1 MSKIHFDC
9 ELMLQPFPERLLTD
23 AESFHVLQDAEA
35 RPIILC
41 IASNLSLLMIA
52 PDELGQNQIVNLS
65 EKLNLTL
72 AIRSLAVTQD
82 YADANKIYLVLATGA
97 QNQAASYLHIL
108 QPFQIGNG
116 SWWERI
122 DWQSLMMKPMN
133 DGGFE
138 VHKLLLASRCD
149 KGQDFPFLAAE
160 TAISGVPKH
169 NVSLVKVDT
178 ALNQWQ
184 WESDSSVLPFD
195 VSKIDCLCVA
205 SSLFTSGILYLDKTQ
220 GQPTVTFTDLRT
232 TSGPAFFYNLPI
244 LPNPTSIATIT
255 DPNGASDVLIAGDG
269 GILHVP
275 AQDWIESVPVGT
287 TLKPTLDDPAFRGAH
302 ELHVAQDGLSFRDLV
317 QDGELKLSST
327 VWAINGDGHVV
338 GQNTRLMPREDDPGV
353 LDLEATG
360 KAIPLF
366 PTNDAIRHFEAI
378 KDAKSGRRQL
388 FVLKTGGSVTWFDQA
403 GDSDLWSC
411 SDLCIPDVEEIKDV
425 TAYTCQIQCIDQEG
439 APLPNTELRISTST
453 QVRGAIDGEV
463 VYLGET
469 PRPVQTDDG
478 GNITIIFPSSDLVV
492 PTITISGPGL
502 PERSFRP
509 ADKVIKK
516 LSTLAQNGKLKDAR
530 NKDGSPLFPNLNEE
544 AAKSIGDLHNAYIQQ
559 DEATFELL
567 AIQNGESW
575 SSSDWG
581 FLQGLVSGVEK
592 VVDFVCEA
600 GRFIVKTAKKAWNF
614 IVRTAEQA
622 LKAISSVFEWIG
634 AKIEDAL
641 IWLAEQLDWES
652 IMDVQLLIKSLVLTG
667 LNCVE
672 DMVSMGSEQLDHV
685 LELAEKEVG
694 SWHSPPAVPKAFA
707 NQHLEADPEKDKDKA
722 NVMSNPMYTWAQ
734 SKLQD
739 KQVRKSMDVKGSQS
753 STSNIFDMIF
763 EKLLKPLWETLGDTA
778 EKIWEDLKK
787 LCKSGSTLTMGDIF
801 KNVGVDLL
809 IGVIR
814 AIRTS
819 ASFLFEVIIKIV
831 SLFRSVL
838 NTKLNIYVLTKL
850 YKRVSGGDDLT
861 FLNLA
866 CLVVSV
872 PTTYLFKLFTLG
884 KKPRSV
890 PAFATLLS
898 ELRSSS
904 TSFDFLAPKKEFDP
918 SVAYLESGHLPEDL
932 DRKSS
937 ATWGGEHIATT
948 IHRKV
953 KNNPNLSTFVRICRG
968 GTMVTSFVMPFW
980 TAYDTITTSK
990 SWSRALDREGLGEG
1004 ISIFQQLSPTIGL
1017 VGYFVTLG
1025 TSGYAVFQKTNP
1037 KRDNWAIGMRW
1048 SIWLFKSSLNL
1059 IKLKVP
1065 KEKKPHWCLGIAVV
1079 DIVGYSCVLCVEE
1092 DQEET
1097 DTVLEALQ
1105 RYLEDAWA
1113 LGSYFNCLTRGG
1125 QPQLRVAT
1133 LAAGGVM
1140 TVSNLVAAGAHVI
1153 YYSNHSEDD
1162 DYKPPSWSN
1171 SLSGSLS

>member
-1 MSKIHFDC
+1 MSKIQFDC

-41 IASNLSLLMIA
+41 IASNLSLLMVA
-52 PDELGQNQIVNLS
+52 PDELGQNQVVNLS
-65 EKLNLTL
+65 EKLNL
-72 AIRSLAVTQD
+72 ASSVRSLAVTQD
-82 YADANKIYLVLATGA
+82 HADTNKIYLVVATGTD
-97 QNQAASYLHIL
+97 NQAASYLHVL
-108 QPFQIGNG
+108 QPFQVESG

-122 DWQSLMMKPMN
+122 DWPSLVLKPMN
-133 DGGFE
+133 DGKFE

-149 KGQDFPFLAAE
+149 EGRGFSFLAAE
-160 TAISGVPKH
+160 TAVPGVPKH

-184 WESDSSVLPFD
+184 WESDSAVLPFD

-232 TSGPAFFYNLPI
+232 TGGPAFFYNLPI

-255 DPNGASDVLIAGDG
+255 DPDGASDVLITGDG

-275 AQDWIESVPVGT
+275 AQDWISPVAVGT
-287 TLKPTLDDPAFRGAH
+287 TWKPTLDDPAFQGAH
-302 ELHVAQDGLSFRDLV
+302 ELHVAQDG
-317 QDGELKLSST
+317 LSST

-338 GQNTRLMPREDDPGV
+338 GQNTKLVPRMDDPGV
-353 LDLEATG
+353 LDLTATG

-411 SDLCIPDVEEIKDV
+411 SDLRIPDVEEIKDV
-425 TAYTCQIQCIDQEG
+425 TAYTCQIRCTDQEG
-439 APLPNTELRISTST
+439 APLADTELRISTSS

-463 VYLGET
+463 VYLGQT
-469 PRPVQTDDG
+469 SRPVQTDGG

-492 PTITISGPGL
+492 PTITIRGSGL
-502 PERSFRP
+502 PETSFRP

-516 LSTLAQNGKLKDAR
+516 LSTLAQSGKLKDAR
-530 NKDGSPLFPNLNEE
+530 NKDGSLLFPKLNDE
-544 AAKSIGDLHNAYIQQ
+544 ATKSIGELHNTYSQQ
-559 DEATFELL
+559 HEGTFDLL
-567 AIQNGESW
+567 GVQNGDSW

-614 IVRTAEQA
+614 IVKTAEQA
-622 LKAISSVFEWIG
+622 LKSISSVFEWIG

-641 IWLAEQLDWES
+641 IWLAEQLDRES
-652 IMDVQLLIKSLVLTG
+652 IMDVQLFIKSLVLTG
-667 LNCVE
+667 LDCVE
-672 DMVSMGSEQLDHV
+672 DMVNMGSEQLDHV

-694 SWHSPPAVPKAFA
+694 SWHSPPAAPKAFA
-707 NQHLEADPEKDKDKA
+707 NQHLEADPEKDKDKT
-722 NVMSNPMYTWAQ
+722 NVTSNPMYTWAQ

-753 STSNIFDMIF
+753 GQFSTSNIFDMIF

-778 EKIWEDLKK
+778 EKIWEHLKK
-787 LCKSGSTLTMGDIF
+787 LCKSGSALTVGDIF

-809 IGVIR
+809 VGIIR

-819 ASFLFEVIIKIV
+819 ASFLFEVITKIV

-904 TSFDFLAPKKEFDP
+904 TSFDFLAPRKEFDP

-980 TAYDTITTSK
+980 TAYDTFTTSK
-990 SWSRALDREGLGEG
+990 SWSTALDREGLGAG

-1048 SIWLFKSSLNL
+1048 SIWLFQSSLNL

-1065 KEKKPHWCLGIAVV
+1065 KEKKPH
-1079 DIVGYSCVLCVEE
+1079 
-1092 DQEET
+1092 
-1097 DTVLEALQ
+1097 
-1105 RYLEDAWA
+1105 
-1113 LGSYFNCLTRGG
+1113 
-1125 QPQLRVAT
+1125 
-1133 LAAGGVM
+1133 
-1140 TVSNLVAAGAHVI
+1140 
-1153 YYSNHSEDD
+1153 
-1162 DYKPPSWSN
+1162 
-1171 SLSGSLS
+1171 